1 MSPVGSR
8 STTALHSHE
17 RDRFST
23 YSKGSVAS
31 SGDDDVDSLYS
42 VGIET
47 SSSPSS
53 GQNGVIGN
61 SRAIPFSKKPV
72 RTPSASSIPK
82 RSYDSALRQVVR
94 FTC

>member
-8 STTALHSHE
+8 GTTALHSHE